1 MLRVALGGRG
11 CSIPVGIGSDARN
24 GLCFG
29 GCSELHSEVSVGSI
43 PVGIGSNTRN
53 GDYVWEVLR
62 VALGGKCGFNPC
74 WDWEWGIGE
83 YGEICRV

>member
-43 PVGIGSNTRN
+43 PVGIGS
-53 GDYVWEVLR
+53 
-62 VALGGKCGFNPC
+62 GGLENMGRFAGFDKPGGL
-74 WDWEWGIGE
+74 EW
-83 YGEICRV
+83 V